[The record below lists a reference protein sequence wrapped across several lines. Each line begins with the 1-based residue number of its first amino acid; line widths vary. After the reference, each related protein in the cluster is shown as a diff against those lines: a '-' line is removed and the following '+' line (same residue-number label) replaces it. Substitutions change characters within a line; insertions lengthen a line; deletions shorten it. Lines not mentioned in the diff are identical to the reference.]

1 MGDSGFDCRLGG
13 GKAMKVM
20 TEAKV
25 KTREYY
31 EQLHIF

>member
-1 MGDSGFDCRLGG
+1 MSDSGFDCRLGG

-25 KTREYY
+25 KTRRV
-31 EQLHIF
+31 L